1 MSSAVQEN
9 IDFSAKSPQ
18 LTQNRSGSVNDDD
31 GGGDHHNHDYDNN
44 DNQLNITTSVINLNI
59 SKTDNTQVFNECS
72 INKKLKLSTILNKTN
87 QDKKHVRRPMNAFII
102 FSMRHRSEVHRLYP
116 NKDNRVASQ
125 ILGDWWYHLDASEK
139 APYQQLARELKA
151 AHFQLFPNW
160 KWSSKQRLRSE
171 SGNIKKRFLTDCN
184 SHPKTHTSLTD
195 SSNLLVNKSLSD
207 ENKLIT
213 HSCTSNQTNESD
225 TLSQSNLIAENIT
238 QHNCYDNHSSIEVKS
253 SVIENDLY
261 GLNGLDLLLH
271 AVQYLDKENNLFNDA
286 LIQPPPLVIEDLDT
300 DSKNVQ

>member
-1 MSSAVQEN
+1 MVLIKNMNEIFKN
-9 IDFSAKSPQ
+9 YLFVLLIILFFDFSK

-139 APYQQLARELKA
+139 APYQQLAREV
-151 AHFQLFPNW
+151 
-160 KWSSKQRLRSE
+160 SR
-171 SGNIKKRFLTDCN
+171 
-184 SHPKTHTSLTD
+184 
-195 SSNLLVNKSLSD
+195 
-207 ENKLIT
+207 
-213 HSCTSNQTNESD
+213 
-225 TLSQSNLIAENIT
+225 
-238 QHNCYDNHSSIEVKS
+238 
-253 SVIENDLY
+253 
-261 GLNGLDLLLH
+261 
-271 AVQYLDKENNLFNDA
+271 
-286 LIQPPPLVIEDLDT
+286 
-300 DSKNVQ
+300 